1 VRSSRSDR
9 SLLTVLIISSVT
21 VSIMPEI
28 VPLILVTVLAMQD
41 KMENKE
47 CMQPLLVSLS
57 ELLERSDSV
66 PLIKFSVS
74 SSP

>member
-1 VRSSRSDR
+1 MRSSRSDR

-21 VSIMPEI
+21 VSMMPEI

-57 ELLERSDSV
+57 ELLERSDSR

>member
-21 VSIMPEI
+21 VSVMPEI
-28 VPLILVTVLAMQD
+28 VPLILVNALAMQD

-47 CMQPLLVSLS
+47 CVQPLLVSLS

>member
-9 SLLTVLIISSVT
+9 SLLIVLIISSVT
-21 VSIMPEI
+21 VSMMPEI

>member
-1 VRSSRSDR
+1 VRFSRSDR

-21 VSIMPEI
+21 VSMMPEI

>member
-1 VRSSRSDR
+1 M
-9 SLLTVLIISSVT
+9 LIISSVT
-21 VSIMPEI
+21 VSMMPEI

>member
-1 VRSSRSDR
+1 MRSSRSDR

-21 VSIMPEI
+21 VSMMPEI

>member
-9 SLLTVLIISSVT
+9 SLLTLLIILSVT
-21 VSIMPEI
+21 ISVMAEI
-28 VPLILVTVLAMQD
+28 VPLIAVTVLAMQD

-47 CMQPLLVSLS
+47 CVQPLLVSLS

>member
-1 VRSSRSDR
+1 VRSSRSNR

-21 VSIMPEI
+21 VPVMPEI

-41 KMENKE
+41 KRENKE
-47 CMQPLLVSLS
+47 CVQPLLVSLS

-66 PLIKFSVS
+66 PIIKFSVS

>member
-21 VSIMPEI
+21 VSMMPEI

>member
-21 VSIMPEI
+21 VSMMPEI

-57 ELLERSDSV
+57 ELLERSDSR

>member
-1 VRSSRSDR
+1 MRFSRSDR

-21 VSIMPEI
+21 VSMMPEI

>member
-1 VRSSRSDR
+1 MRSSRSDR
-9 SLLTVLIISSVT
+9 SLLTLLIILSVT
-21 VSIMPEI
+21 ISVMAEI
-28 VPLILVTVLAMQD
+28 VPLIAVTVLAMQD

-47 CMQPLLVSLS
+47 CVQPLLVSLS